1 VTVLAI
7 VPARGGSKG
16 IPRKNIVPLLGRPLI
31 AYTLDA
37 ARAAKSVGG
46 ILVSTEDEEIA
57 SVCEQL
63 GVSVPYRRPAALGGD
78 RAGMAETAI
87 HALDWWRM
95 HNGEDPDVVLLLQ
108 PTSPLRTAEDID
120 GTVAALRAAGTSSAV
135 SVHEMREHPMECIR
149 VSDSSWEMLVA
160 PPKGASG
167 RQDYNTQFH
176 FINGAVYAVTPDFLR
191 QRKAFMATGR
201 ETALYVMNGLRG
213 IDIDDPE
220 DLHLA
225 EAILG
230 HSGLNSCARKQNK
243 TT

>member
-37 ARAAKSVGG
+37 ARAAKSVGD

-63 GVSVPYRRPAALGGD
+63 GVSVAYRRPVALGGD
-78 RAGMAETAI
+78 RAGMAETVI
-87 HALDWWRM
+87 DALDWWRM
-95 HNGEDPDVVLLLQ
+95 QNGEDPEIVVLLQ
-108 PTSPLRTAEDID
+108 PTSPLRAAEDID
-120 GTVAALRAAGTSSAV
+120 GTVGALLAARASSAI

-149 VSDSSWEMLVA
+149 MTGAAWEMLVD
-160 PPKGASG
+160 PPKGAAG
-167 RQDYNTQFH
+167 RQDYDARFH
-176 FINGAVYAVTPDFLR
+176 FINGAVYAVIPRFLR
-191 QRKAFMATGR
+191 EHKAFVATGN
-201 ETALYVMNGLRG
+201 ETALYVMNALRG

-230 HSGLNSCARKQNK
+230 HPALNSCAQK
-243 TT
+243 